1 MPSSRP
7 AFGRGIRTAVV
18 RTDQRYLA
26 DARDRLDIL
35 TLHGTFAEALA
46 FVTGYDAARASAY
59 LSGFQRWLA
68 TRTDA
73 PPGRSVAELVL
84 AEAGIADAGTPLGE
98 ADDARATRLLFDLL
112 DGYLAEKDSPGRF

>member
-26 DARDRLDIL
+26 DARDRLGVL

-68 TRTDA
+68 TRSGA
-73 PPGRSVAELVL
+73 PAGRSVAELVL
-84 AEAGIADAGTPLGE
+84 AEAGIQDRGGPLVGD
-98 ADDARATRLLFDLL
+98 DDARATATLFDLL
-112 DGYLAEKDSPGRF
+112 ETYLGTKG